1 MLYLI
6 KMRKLVVFTG
16 AGISA
21 ESGIKTFRDSDG
33 LWEEYNIM
41 DVATPEA
48 WTKSPE
54 LVLEFYNKRKAQVK
68 GAMPNLA
75 HNLVAELEDN
85 FKVRVI
91 TQNIDDLHERA
102 GSTRVLHLHGEILK
116 SRSSRDPNLLYKT
129 NGEDIEMGALC
140 ELGSQLRPHVVW
152 FGEDVPAM
160 AEAAQIVKQADYFL
174 VVGTSLVVYPAASL
188 VSFVPADAQ
197 VMVID
202 PKAPAIDHAQVSC
215 RKETASIGV
224 PAWAREL
231 LSQSQR

>member
-1 MLYLI
+1 L
-6 KMRKLVVFTG
+6 R
-16 AGISA
+16 
-21 ESGIKTFRDSDG
+21 TFRDGDG
-33 LWEEYNIM
+33 LWENYRIE

-48 WTKSPE
+48 WRRDPQ
-54 LVLEFYNKRKAQVK
+54 LVQRFYNERRKQVVEAQ
-68 GAMPNLA
+68 PNPA
-75 HNLVAELEDN
+75 HIALAELQKQFD
-85 FKVRVI
+85 VSIV

-102 GSTRVLHLHGEILK
+102 GSAQVLHLHGEILK
-116 SRSSRDPNLLYKT
+116 SRSSRDPNLLYQT

-160 AEAAQIVKQADYFL
+160 AEAAHIVKQADLFL

-197 VMVID
+197 VIVID

-215 RKETASIGV
+215 RRETASVGV
-224 PAWAREL
+224 PAWAIEL
-231 LSQSQR
+231 LNQSQR